1 MGPRAGLTSGAE
13 SEPMG
18 AMSERPYNFSAG
30 PAILPT
36 AVFERTAA
44 AVHTLNVPGDDA
56 LESRLSI
63 LEISHRSKTY
73 EAIHDEAIALCH
85 EVLGVPRGYAVL
97 FLQGGASQQFAM
109 VPMNLRQEGRP
120 AAYVDTGVWSTK
132 AIEESRALG
141 ATEVVASSKDTKY
154 DRIPAMPER
163 ERYAG
168 ASYLHVTSNNTIYGT
183 EWAEIPD
190 AGDVPLVVDLSS
202 NIGARPMALER
213 VALGYAGA
221 QKNLGPSGVTLVF
234 LRKDLLERKA
244 AGHVPTMLR
253 YTTHAENNSLY
264 NTPNTFGIMVLRNV
278 LDWVK
283 GEGGAAEMGRRNE
296 RKASTLYTLLDGSSL
311 YAPHAK
317 PGSRST
323 MNVTWT
329 LRGADAEALTK
340 AFLAKAEAAGL
351 SGLKGHRSVG
361 GCRASIYNAFPE
373 AGVDV
378 LCEFMREFER
388 NA

>member
-1 MGPRAGLTSGAE
+1 MA
-13 SEPMG
+13 PMT
-18 AMSERPYNFSAG
+18 ERPFNFSAG

-44 AVHTLNVPGDDA
+44 AVHTLNVPGDTS

-85 EVLGVPRGYAVL
+85 EVLGVPKGYAVL

-109 VPMNLRQEGRP
+109 VPMNLRQEGRA
-120 AAYVDTGVWSTK
+120 AAYIDTGVWASK
-132 AIEESRALG
+132 AIEECRPLG
-141 ATEVVASSKDTKY
+141 ATEVVASSKDTNY
-154 DRIPAMPER
+154 DRIPALPER

-202 NIGARPMALER
+202 NIGARPMALDR

-234 LRKDLLERKA
+234 MRKELLERKA
-244 AGHVPTMLR
+244 VGHVPTMLR

-283 GEGGAAEMGRRNE
+283 GEGGAAEMGRRNQ
-296 RKASTLYTLLDGSSL
+296 RKAEKIYAVLDASSL
-311 YAPHAK
+311 YVPHAK

-323 MNVTWT
+323 MNIPWT
-329 LRGADAEALTK
+329 LQGKDAEALTK
-340 AFLAKAEAAGL
+340 KFLAKAEAADL

-373 AGVDV
+373 SGVDV

-388 NA
+388 KA

>member
-1 MGPRAGLTSGAE
+1 MGPMT
-13 SEPMG
+13 
-18 AMSERPYNFSAG
+18 ERPFNFSAG

-44 AVHTLNVPGDDA
+44 AVHTLNVPGDDS

-73 EAIHDEAIALCH
+73 EAIHEEAIALCH
-85 EVLGVPRGYAVL
+85 EVLGVPQGYAVL

-120 AAYVDTGVWSTK
+120 AAYIDTGVWSTK
-132 AIEESRALG
+132 AIEESRPLG
-141 ATEVVASSKDTKY
+141 ATEVVASSKDSGY
-154 DRIPAMPER
+154 DRIPAMPDR

-202 NIGARPMALER
+202 NIGARPMALDR

-234 LRKDLLERKA
+234 MRKDLLERKA
-244 AGHVPTMLR
+244 VGHVPTMLR

-296 RKASTLYTLLDGSSL
+296 RKAGKIYGVLDASSL
-311 YAPHAK
+311 YSPHAK
-317 PGSRST
+317 AGSRST

-329 LRGADAEALTK
+329 LRGSEAEALTK
-340 AFLAKAEAAGL
+340 KFLAKAEAAGL

-388 NA
+388 TA

>member
-1 MGPRAGLTSGAE
+1 MT
-13 SEPMG
+13 
-18 AMSERPYNFSAG
+18 ERPYNFSAG

-73 EAIHDEAIALCH
+73 EAIHEEAIALCH
-85 EVLGVPRGYAVL
+85 EVIGVPKGYAVL

-109 VPMNLRQEGRP
+109 VPMNLLQAGRP
-120 AAYVDTGVWSTK
+120 AAYIDTGVWSTK
-132 AIEESRALG
+132 AIEECRMLG

-154 DRIPAMPER
+154 DRIPAMPDR

-183 EWAEIPD
+183 EWEDVPD

-202 NIGARPMALER
+202 NIGARPMSLDR

-234 LRKDLLERKA
+234 MRKDLLERKA
-244 AGHVPTMLR
+244 VGHVPTMLR

-278 LDWVK
+278 LAWVK
-283 GEGGAAEMGRRNE
+283 GEGGAEEMGRRNQ
-296 RKASTLYTLLDGSSL
+296 RKADKLYALLDASTLYK
-311 YAPHAK
+311 PHAQ

-329 LRGADAEALTK
+329 LQGKDAEALTK
-340 AFLAKAEAAGL
+340 QFLTKAEAASL

-388 NA
+388 TA

>member
-1 MGPRAGLTSGAE
+1 
-13 SEPMG
+13 MG
-18 AMSERPYNFSAG
+18 AMTERPFNFSAG
-30 PAILPT
+30 PAILPS

-44 AVHTLNVPGDDA
+44 AVRALDVPGDDS

-73 EAIHDEAIALCH
+73 EAIHAEAIALIH
-85 EVLGVPRGYAVL
+85 EVLGVPEDYAVM
-97 FLQGGASQQFAM
+97 FVQGGASQQFAV
-109 VPMNLRQEGRP
+109 VPMNLRKADSP
-120 AAYVDTGVWSTK
+120 AAYIDTGVWSQK

-141 ATEVVASSKDTKY
+141 ATEVVASCKSSGY
-154 DRIPAMPER
+154 DHIPAMPDPAS
-163 ERYAG
+163 YAG
-168 ASYLHVTSNNTIYGT
+168 ASYLHITSNNTIYGT

-190 AGDVPLVVDLSS
+190 AGDTPLVVDFSS
-202 NIGARPMALER
+202 NIGARPMAMDR

-234 LRKDLLERKA
+234 MRKDLLEREA
-244 AGHVPTMLR
+244 AAYVPTMLR
-253 YTTHAENNSLY
+253 YSTHAENNSLY

-278 LDWVK
+278 LSWVK
-283 GEGGAAEMGRRNE
+283 DEGGAEVMGQRNR
-296 RKASTLYTLLDGSSL
+296 RKADAIYAVLDQSSL
-311 YAPHAK
+311 YRPHAQ

-329 LRGADAEALTK
+329 LQGDDAEAQTK
-340 AFLAKAEAAGL
+340 RFLAQAEAAQL

-373 AGVDV
+373 AGVAV

-388 NA
+388 KA

>member
-1 MGPRAGLTSGAE
+1 MS
-13 SEPMG
+13 

-44 AVHTLNVPGDDA
+44 AVRSLDVPGDDA

-73 EAIHDEAIALCH
+73 ETIHDEAIALCH
-85 EVLGVPRGYAVL
+85 EVLGVPKGYAVL

-109 VPMNLRQEGRP
+109 VPMNLRQGGRP
-120 AAYVDTGVWSTK
+120 AAYIDTGVWASK
-132 AIEESRALG
+132 AIEESRPLQ
-141 ATEVVASSKDTKY
+141 ATEVVASSKDTNY

-202 NIGARPMALER
+202 NVGARPMALDR

-234 LRKDLLERKA
+234 MRKELLERKA
-244 AGHVPTMLR
+244 VGHVPTMLR
-253 YTTHAENNSLY
+253 YSTHAESNSLY

-283 GEGGAAEMGRRNE
+283 GEGGAEEMGRRNR
-296 RKASTLYTLLDGSSL
+296 RKADELYALLDGSSL

-329 LRGADAEALTK
+329 LRGSEAETLTK
-340 AFLAKAEAAGL
+340 RFLAEAEAAGL

-373 AGVDV
+373 AGVHV

-388 NA
+388 TA

>member
-1 MGPRAGLTSGAE
+1 MT
-13 SEPMG
+13 
-18 AMSERPYNFSAG
+18 ERPFNFSAG
-30 PAILPT
+30 PAILPP

-44 AVHTLNVPGDDA
+44 AVRTLDVPGDDS

-73 EAIHDEAIALCH
+73 EGIHEEAIALCH
-85 EVLGVPRGYAVL
+85 EVLGVPKGYAVL
-97 FLQGGASQQFAM
+97 FLQGGASLQFAM
-109 VPMNLRQEGRP
+109 VAQNLRVADRP
-120 AAYVDTGVWSTK
+120 AAYIDTGVWSQK
-132 AIEESRALG
+132 AIEESRPLQ
-141 ATEVVASSKDTKY
+141 ATEVVASSKDTGY
-154 DRIPAMPER
+154 DRIPAMPAAER
-163 ERYAG
+163 F
-168 ASYLHVTSNNTIYGT
+168 GT
-183 EWAEIPD
+183 EWDELPD
-190 AGDVPLVVDLSS
+190 AGDTPLVVDLSS
-202 NIGARPMALER
+202 NIGARPMALDR

-234 LRKDLLERKA
+234 MRKDLLARELV
-244 AGHVPTMLR
+244 GHVPTMLR

-278 LDWVK
+278 LAWVK
-283 GEGGAAEMGRRNE
+283 DEGGAAAMGQRNRR
-296 RKASTLYTLLDGSSL
+296 KADALYAVLDASTLYS
-311 YAPHAK
+311 AHAK

-329 LRGADAEALTK
+329 LQGADAEAQTK
-340 AFLAKAEAAGL
+340 RFLSKAEAAGL

-373 AGVDV
+373 AGVQV

-388 NA
+388 TA